1 MDRCDVTLENVE
13 ELLEAL
19 VLWLCEKKDPAFAK
33 TLLERAKRVADR
45 ELQ

>member
-1 MDRCDVTLENVE
+1 MKRCDVTLDNVE
-13 ELLEAL
+13 KLLEDL
-19 VLWLCEKKDPAFAK
+19 VLWICEKKDPAFAK